1 MHSCKNGMHH
11 TWPLTS
17 LLLPHVRCASYHS
30 CCAISGS
37 SRSFSLCSAG
47 NCFSSRAWGS
57 WYCVHAHVTAASY
70 LTPWLML
77 CVLGCP
83 RDNRYR

>member
-1 MHSCKNGMHH
+1 MQERYA
-11 TWPLTS
+11 
-17 LLLPHVRCASYHS
+17 PHVAFDLITAASRVLCVLSQLLRYL
-30 CCAISGS
+30 
-37 SRSFSLCSAG
+37 RFKSLVL
-47 NCFSSRAWGS
+47 FVQRLQLLSSRAWGS